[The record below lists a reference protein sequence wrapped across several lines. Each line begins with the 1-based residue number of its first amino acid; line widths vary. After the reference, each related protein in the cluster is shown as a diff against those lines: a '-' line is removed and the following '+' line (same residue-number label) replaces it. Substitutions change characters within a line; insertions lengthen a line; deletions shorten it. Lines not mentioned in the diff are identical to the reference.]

1 MKGSVFMKIK
11 NVLNMVVCGAA
22 TTLGGLAVTKV
33 IQISNDPYEKARLK
47 QKVRKIKNTFVAK
60 IES

>member
-11 NVLNMVVCGAA
+11 DVFGMVVCGAA
-22 TTLGGLAVTKV
+22 TTLGGLVITRA
-33 IQISNDPYEKARLK
+33 IQISNDPYEKAIIK